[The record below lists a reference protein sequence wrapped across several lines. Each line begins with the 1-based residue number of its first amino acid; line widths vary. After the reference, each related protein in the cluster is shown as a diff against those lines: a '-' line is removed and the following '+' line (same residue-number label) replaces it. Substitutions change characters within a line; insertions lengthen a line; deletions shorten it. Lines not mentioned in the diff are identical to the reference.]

1 MAVAVNYKSEAE
13 LFPPTSRN
21 FSKGRVGYKRFK
33 SAAEAI
39 RFAME
44 ELPSELLLGAYLEVA
59 EERFDGEGIR
69 RLYESEAYPLKRCR
83 KGAARAKMSRISSP
97 ASAVRRNAEVLL
109 NQSMKREASFKLDQ
123 QHEYEAMSSKT
134 AHLRE
139 LRLAKKAADK
149 EAAALTPVSRSRQE
163 PGRGKEPR

>member
-1 MAVAVNYKSEAE
+1 MAVVNCNFEAE

-21 FSKGRVGYKRFK
+21 FSRGKIGYKRFK

-44 ELPSELLLGAYLEVA
+44 ELSSELLVGAYLEIA

-83 KGAARAKMSRISSP
+83 KGTGRAKMSSNSCTVPP
-97 ASAVRRNAEVLL
+97 ARRSAETLL
-109 NQSMKREASFKLDQ
+109 NQSKKRESSFKLEQ
-123 QHEYEAMSSKT
+123 EHEYEAMVSKT
-134 AHLRE
+134 AHLCA
-139 LRLAKKAADK
+139 LRLAKEAADNA
-149 EAAALTPVSRSRQE
+149 AAALTPVSRPKARHRIE
-163 PGRGKEPR
+163 K

>member
-1 MAVAVNYKSEAE
+1 MAVAVNYNSEAE
-13 LFPPTSRN
+13 LFPPTSRK
-21 FSKGRVGYKRFK
+21 FIKGRVGYKRFK

-69 RLYESEAYPLKRCR
+69 RLYESKAYPLKRCR
-83 KGAARAKMSRISSP
+83 KGAARAKMSRISP
-97 ASAVRRNAEVLL
+97 AAPAVRRNAEALL
-109 NQSMKREASFKLDQ
+109 NQSMKRETSFKLDQ

-139 LRLAKKAADK
+139 LRLAREAADN
-149 EAAALTPVSRSRQE
+149 EGAALTPVSRPKARH
-163 PGRGKEPR
+163 RIKK

>member
-1 MAVAVNYKSEAE
+1 MAVAVNYNSEAE

-44 ELPSELLLGAYLEVA
+44 ELPPELLLGAYLEV
-59 EERFDGEGIR
+59 EEDRFDGPAIR
-69 RLYESEAYPLKRCR
+69 QLYESEAYPLKRCR

-97 ASAVRRNAEVLL
+97 GSAVRRNAEALL

-139 LRLAKKAADK
+139 LRLAREAADN
-149 EAAALTPVSRSRQE
+149 EAAALIPVSRPKAGHRI
-163 PGRGKEPR
+163 KK

>member
-1 MAVAVNYKSEAE
+1 MAVVNYNSEAE

-21 FSKGRVGYKRFK
+21 FIRGRVGYKRFK
-33 SAAEAI
+33 SAAEAV

-44 ELPSELLLGAYLEVA
+44 ELPSELLVGAYLEVA

-83 KGAARAKMSRISSP
+83 KGAGRAEMSRNSS
-97 ASAVRRNAEVLL
+97 AARRNAEALL
-109 NQSMKREASFKLDQ
+109 NQSMTRKASFKVEQ
-123 QHEYEAMSSKT
+123 EHEYEAMASKT

-139 LRLAKKAADK
+139 LRLAKEAADK
-149 EAAALTPVSRSRQE
+149 EAAALIPVLGPKARHQI
-163 PGRGKEPR
+163 KKQAKI